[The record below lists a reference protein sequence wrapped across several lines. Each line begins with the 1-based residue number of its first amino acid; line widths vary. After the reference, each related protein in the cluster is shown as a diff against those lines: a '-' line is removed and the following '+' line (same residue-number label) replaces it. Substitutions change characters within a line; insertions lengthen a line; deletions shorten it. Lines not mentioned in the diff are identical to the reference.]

1 LPLDDEGGK
10 LVKTPYMRTMLAI
23 LCAICLAPVSAA
35 AHTGVGAPAGFIAG
49 FSHPFGGAFI
59 AVT

>member
-1 LPLDDEGGK
+1 
-10 LVKTPYMRTMLAI
+10 MRTMLAI